1 MSTTITEK
9 TIINECRLNNRK
21 FQKILFE
28 SYYGKLMG
36 VCIRYSK
43 DEFQAKDYLQE
54 SFIKIFNKLDK
65 YDGTGSFE
73 AWAKTLTRNHI
84 LDQIRKN
91 KTIYLSESQYD
102 LSRHKFETEEEGEED
117 FFYSD
122 KISQD
127 DIICALQKLTECQR
141 TIFNLFTIDNKSHDD
156 ISKILNIKPGTSKSN
171 LHKAKKNLKKL
182 LKKKVE

>member
-1 MSTTITEK
+1 MNTNITEK
-9 TIINECRLNNRK
+9 IIIDECRVNNRK

-28 SYYGKLMG
+28 KYYGKIMG

-54 SFIKIFNKLDK
+54 SFIKIFNKLYK
-65 YDGTGSFE
+65 YDGTGSFG
-73 AWAKTLTRNHI
+73 AWITTLTRNHI

-91 KTIYLSESQYD
+91 KTIYLSENEHY
-102 LSRHKFETEEEGEED
+102 LSINKLETEEEEE

-122 KISQD
+122 KISHD
-127 DIICALQKLTECQR
+127 DIIGALQNLTECQR
-141 TIFNLFTIDNKSHDD
+141 AIFNLFIVDGKSHDE
-156 ISKILNIKPGTSKSN
+156 ISKILNIKSGTSKSN

-182 LKKKVE
+182 LKNKIE